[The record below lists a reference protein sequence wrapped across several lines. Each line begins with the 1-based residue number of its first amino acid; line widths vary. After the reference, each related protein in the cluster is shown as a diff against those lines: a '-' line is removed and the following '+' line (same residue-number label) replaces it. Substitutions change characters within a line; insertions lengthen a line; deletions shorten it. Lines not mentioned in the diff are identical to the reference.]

1 MSRRAPIFTL
11 LVLSVFI
18 IPITGCSSGECRQAK
33 LEAERSL
40 DKYTD
45 LEKEQSDLERELWYE
60 YSEYCSNL
68 PERESSL
75 DLPWDDLYCK
85 GWEDAGKP
93 LSFVTGN
100 NQEIARLSDEIRT
113 EKRRWAITVTTY
125 EECFEP
131 SQVISGQEILRG

>member
-1 MSRRAPIFTL
+1 MSRRALFFIL
-11 LVLSVFI
+11 MVLSVFI
-18 IPITGCSSGECRQAK
+18 IPITGCSNGECKKAR
-33 LEAERSL
+33 LEAENSL
-40 DKYTD
+40 DKYTA

-68 PERESSL
+68 PERESPL

-93 LSFVTGN
+93 VSYVTIN
-100 NQEIARLSDEIRT
+100 NQEIARLSDEIMN

-131 SQVISGQEILRG
+131 SQVISGQEILRS